1 MSKEWNVC
9 EFDFS
14 WSMCVHLF
22 FFFVVDFWHLVLFVR
37 FCFKKVFQVWATAL
51 RPECPFFPFFFN
63 FAIPTLQMPSLIWF
77 IWLILWSAVPL
88 FTHSKEKPLHSPI
101 WFFRQ
106 LIVVFPFVFELPY
119 WNRFDDSKAYCDVYN
134 HPNFVLCLF

>member
-1 MSKEWNVC
+1 MSQEWKMGI
-9 EFDFS
+9 F
-14 WSMCVHLF
+14 WSMCVHLSF
-22 FFFVVDFWHLVLFVR
+22 FLSSTFGILCFSCAFVKKRYFKFELPPDDPSVL
-37 FCFKKVFQVWATAL
+37 L
-51 RPECPFFPFFFN
+51 SLFFN
-63 FAIPTLQMPSLIWF
+63 FAIPTMQMPSLIWF
-77 IWLILWSAVPL
+77 IWSILWWASSAVPL
-88 FTHSKEKPLHSPI
+88 FTQSKEKPLHSPI